1 MQCRAWR
8 SDEVGGENKDPLAW
22 RIRRGARGN
31 QLCEAEQRRGLIGVR
46 YLTQN
51 VLDERARRQESFR
64 PAVAGLRSGKHSLHA
79 DFISC
84 HPADDHTFCNP
95 KLNKHMKK
103 SVLSL
108 ITVLIGIA
116 FIASC
121 APQQGGTTA
130 TSTTAAATKSPSPSP
145 THKKRA
151 TTKKKKAPETEASP
165 SPAEGAASP
174 SPTP

>member
-1 MQCRAWR
+1 MKA
-8 SDEVGGENKDPLAW
+8 
-22 RIRRGARGN
+22 GARTKTFGTAN
-31 QLCEAEQRRGLIGVR
+31 PRRPRGRQVCEAEQRRGLIGVR

-51 VLDERARRQESFR
+51 VLDERARRQDSLR
-64 PAVAGLRSGKHSLHA
+64 PTIAGLRSGKHPLHA

-121 APQQGGTTA
+121 APQQGTTA

-145 THKKRA
+145 TKKKRA
-151 TTKKKKAPETEASP
+151 ATKKKKTPETEASP

>member
-8 SDEVGGENKDPLAW
+8 SDEVGGENKDLAW
-22 RIRRGARGN
+22 RIRGGPRGG

-46 YLTQN
+46 YVTQN
-51 VLDERARRQESFR
+51 VLDERMLRQESNLR
-64 PAVAGLRSGKHSLHA
+64 PVVAGLRSGKHSLHA

-84 HPADDHTFCNP
+84 HPADGHTFCNP

-121 APQQGGTTA
+121 APQQGTTA

-145 THKKRA
+145 KKKKA

>member
-1 MQCRAWR
+1 TKTLVSIFSRNSITVLKFKSQRSRGWPMQCRAWR
-8 SDEVGGENKDPLAW
+8 RDDVGGLE
-22 RIRRGARGN
+22 
-31 QLCEAEQRRGLIGVR
+31 
-46 YLTQN
+46 
-51 VLDERARRQESFR
+51 QESNLR

-151 TTKKKKAPETEASP
+151 TTKKKKA
-165 SPAEGAASP
+165 
-174 SPTP
+174 

>member
-1 MQCRAWR
+1 MK
-8 SDEVGGENKDPLAW
+8 S
-22 RIRRGARGN
+22 GARTNTFGMAN
-31 QLCEAEQRRGLIGVR
+31 PRRPTGRELCEAEKRCGLIGVR
-46 YLTQN
+46 YVTEN
-51 VLDERARRQESFR
+51 VLDERALRQESHLR

-84 HPADDHTFCNP
+84 HPAGDHTFCNP

-145 THKKRA
+145 KKKKA
-151 TTKKKKAPETEASP
+151 TTKKKEAPETEASP